1 MYNKDVTKQ
10 HGHSRHKISSPSTD
24 QAIFSETA
32 DRTHKINTMSP
43 ARPMR
48 GGIRL

>member
-1 MYNKDVTKQ
+1 MKDVTQ
-10 HGHSRHKISSPSTD
+10 AHSHHPRRRISDVSRD
-24 QAIFSETA
+24 KHIFSETA
-32 DRTHKINTMSP
+32 DQTHRINTMSP

>member
-1 MYNKDVTKQ
+1 MRDVTQ
-10 HGHSRHKISSPSTD
+10 AHSHKPRRRISDVGQDRRT
-24 QAIFSETA
+24 FSRTA
-32 DRTHKINTMSP
+32 DQTHVINTMSP

>member
-1 MYNKDVTKQ
+1 MDVTRA
-10 HGHSRHKISSPSTD
+10 HSHHPRRRISDVGRDKRT
-24 QAIFSETA
+24 FSGTA
-32 DRTHKINTMSP
+32 DRTHVINTMSP

>member
-1 MYNKDVTKQ
+1 MYAHDVTK
-10 HGHSRHKISSPSTD
+10 SKENRRRRISD
-24 QAIFSETA
+24 AGKDKRIFSETA
-32 DRTHKINTMSP
+32 DRTHSVNSNNT